1 MMKKPWGVA
10 LLPAVLLYLLA
21 AGSVQAQEPAGD
33 FPSRPLRVIT
43 GYAVGG
49 VSDLIARTVGEQLG
63 RQLGQ
68 RMVIDTRPGAGG
80 MLSMGIA
87 AGASADGYTLHL
99 ATPVITIS
107 PLFTERK
114 LGFDPLKA
122 FAPVSLIG
130 TGPTILTVHPKLP
143 VKSVKELIGF
153 VKSKPE
159 GLRVGHSGDGSIQHM
174 SGELYRVMSG
184 SKLTPVAYR
193 SGQASIIAALQG
205 EVEMTFVPLSSALP
219 HIRAGRLRGLG
230 VTSARR
236 AKAAPDIPAIAETL
250 PGFDVFSWYGL
261 LVPSATPGAIVAK
274 LNGAVRKALEVPTV
288 YELLERQGVEVQ
300 SMSQADFGRL
310 MLADHQRWAKLVKDA
325 GIVLR

>member
-1 MMKKPWGVA
+1 MKKCGMEA
-10 LLPAVLLYLLA
+10 LLPAMLFALV
-21 AGSVQAQEPAGD
+21 AGGVQAQESASD

-49 VSDLIARTVGEQLG
+49 VSDTIARTVGEQLG
-63 RQLGQ
+63 KQLGQ

-87 AGASADGYTLHL
+87 ASASADGYTLHL
-99 ATPVITIS
+99 ATPVITLS

-122 FAPVSLIG
+122 FAPISLIG

-143 VKSVKELIGF
+143 VKSVRELIDYA
-153 VKSKPE
+153 KSKPE
-159 GLRVGHSGDGSIQHM
+159 GLRVGHSGDGSIQHL

-184 SKLTPVAYR
+184 SKLTAVAYR
-193 SGQASIIAALQG
+193 SGQASILAALQG
-205 EVEMTFVPLSSALP
+205 EVDMTFVPLSSALP
-219 HIRAGRLRGLG
+219 HIKSGRLRGLG
-230 VTSARR
+230 VTSERR
-236 AKAAPDIPAIAETL
+236 AKAASDIPTIAETL

-261 LVPSATPGAIVAK
+261 LVPATTPAPIVTK
-274 LNGAVRKALEVPTV
+274 LNLAIKKALEVPAV
-288 YELLERQGVEVQ
+288 YTLLERQGVEVQ
-300 SMSQADFGRL
+300 YMTQADFGKL
-310 MLADHQRWAKLVKDA
+310 MRADHQRWAKLVKDA